1 MILLLS
7 NQNII
12 ELVNRVINV
21 FIFIRYNKLTIISL
35 ESRKL
40 NHRLRASDLFSHVFF
55 FFCGITMTIKC
66 TLIFLILIKY

>member
-12 ELVNRVINV
+12 KLVKRVIKV

-40 NHRLRASDLFSHVFF
+40 NHRLRAFDLFSYVFF
-55 FFCGITMTIKC
+55 FKKNYNDKQVY
-66 TLIFLILIKY
+66 LIFLILIKY

>member
-55 FFCGITMTIKC
+55 CCGITMTIKC

>member
-55 FFCGITMTIKC
+55 FFLWNYNDNQVHFDFFNID
-66 TLIFLILIKY
+66 

>member
-55 FFCGITMTIKC
+55 FLWNYNDNQVHFDLFNID
-66 TLIFLILIKY
+66 

>member
-40 NHRLRASDLFSHVFF
+40 NHRLRASGLFSHVFF
-55 FFCGITMTIKC
+55 FVE
-66 TLIFLILIKY
+66 LQ

>member
-55 FFCGITMTIKC
+55 FCGITMTIKC